1 MPTLLFL
8 HFLRKN
14 DRGERELKNMKLSV
28 GREAEMS
35 REEENKYW
43 QNVFYKNTNKN
54 KLALKTTKGAIN
66 Y

>member
-8 HFLRKN
+8 HFLRKK

-35 REEENKYW
+35 WEEENKY
-43 QNVFYKNTNKN
+43 
-54 KLALKTTKGAIN
+54 
-66 Y
+66 